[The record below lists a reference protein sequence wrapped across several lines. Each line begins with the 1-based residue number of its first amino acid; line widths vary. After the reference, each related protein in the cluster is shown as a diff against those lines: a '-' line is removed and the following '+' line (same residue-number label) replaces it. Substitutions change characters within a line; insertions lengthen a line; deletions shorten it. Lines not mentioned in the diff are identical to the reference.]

1 MSYRIGLDLGGTK
14 GLGVVTDSDHK
25 VIHRKKHRL
34 SNRADISA
42 VIDQT
47 SNVYT
52 SLTEQAGDEEIASVG
67 IALPSPV
74 DNELGHAKHLTA
86 FQEKELPVRDMLK
99 ERTGVDIKLGN
110 DVNMA
115 TLAEYKFG
123 AGRGVLSL
131 FTFYPGTGLGGGYI
145 YEGRLVTGFNSTAAE
160 IGHVVIDIDGPLCKC
175 GRHGCLEAIVSYHGI
190 KTMLSEKLSS
200 GAESVIDHT
209 SFRAVDIF
217 EAWRKGDQVISEL
230 LEYQARALGIGIA
243 NVINITGVER
253 IILGGT
259 IYHELQD
266 DLLPIIEKNAVK
278 HAIGNGMDGVNILM
292 NELGDEA
299 PALGASMVD

>member
-14 GLGVVTDSDHK
+14 VLGVVTDSDHK
-25 VIHRKKHRL
+25 VVHRKKHRL

-42 VIDQT
+42 VMDQI

-52 SLTEQAGDEEIASVG
+52 MLVEHAGDEKIDSVG

-99 ERTGVDIKLGN
+99 ERTGVDVKLGN

-123 AGRGVLSL
+123 AGKGVSSL

-145 YEGRLVTGFNSTAAE
+145 YKGKLVTGFNSTAAE
-160 IGHVVIDIDGPLCKC
+160 VGHVVINIDGPLCKC
-175 GRHGCLEAIVSYHGI
+175 GRHGCLEAIVSYHGL
-190 KTMLSEKLSS
+190 KTMLSEKLAA
-200 GAESVIDHT
+200 GAVCHIDP
-209 SFRAVDIF
+209 SNFRATDIF
-217 EAWRKGDQVISEL
+217 EAWRMGDPVLSEL
-230 LEYQARALGIGIA
+230 LKYQALALGIGIA

-278 HAIGNGMDGVNILM
+278 YAIGNGMDGVDILL

-299 PALGASMVD
+299 PALGASMLD

>member
-14 GLGVVTDSDHK
+14 VLGVVTDSDHK

-42 VIDQT
+42 VMDQI

-52 SLTEQAGDEEIASVG
+52 ALAEQVGDEKIDSVG

-74 DNELGHAKHLTA
+74 DIKLGHAKHLTA
-86 FQEKELPVRDMLK
+86 FQEKDLPVRGMRK
-99 ERTGVDIKLGN
+99 ERTGVDVNLGN

-115 TLAEYKFG
+115 TLAEYKFS
-123 AGRGVLSL
+123 AGKGVSSL

-145 YEGRLVTGFNSTAAE
+145 YKGKLVTGFNSTAAE
-160 IGHVVIDIDGPLCKC
+160 VGHVVIDIDGPLCKC
-175 GRHGCLEAIVSYHGI
+175 GRHGCLEAIVSYHGL
-190 KTMLSEKLSS
+190 KTLLGEKLAA
-200 GAESVIDHT
+200 GAVCNIDPS
-209 SFRAVDIF
+209 SFRATDIF
-217 EAWRKGDQVISEL
+217 DAWRKGDPVLSEL

-278 HAIGNGMDGVNILM
+278 YAIGNGMDGVDIFL

-299 PALGASMVD
+299 PALGASMLD

>member
-14 GLGVVTDSDHK
+14 VLGIVTDNEHK
-25 VIHRKKHRL
+25 VVYRKKHRL
-34 SNRADISA
+34 SNRTDISA
-42 VIDQT
+42 VMDQI
-47 SNVYT
+47 SNVYFE
-52 SLTEQAGDEEIASVG
+52 LEGQLGNEKIASVG

-74 DNELGHAKHLTA
+74 DNKLGHAKHLTA
-86 FQEKELPVRDMLK
+86 FQEKELPVRAMLK

-145 YEGRLVTGFNSTAAE
+145 YDGRLVTGFNSTAAE

-266 DLLPIIEKNAVK
+266 DLLPIVEKNAVK
-278 HAIGNGMDGVNILM
+278 HAIGDGMDGVDILL

-299 PALGASMVD
+299 PALGASMLD

>member
-14 GLGVVTDSDHK
+14 VLGVVTDSDHK

-42 VIDQT
+42 VMDQI

-52 SLTEQAGDEEIASVG
+52 ALAEQVGDEKIDSVG

-74 DNELGHAKHLTA
+74 DIKLGHAKHLTA

-99 ERTGVDIKLGN
+99 ERTGVDIKCGN

-115 TLAEYKFG
+115 TLAEYKIG
-123 AGRGVLSL
+123 AGKGVSSL

-145 YEGRLVTGFNSTAAE
+145 YEGKLVTGFNSTAAE
-160 IGHVVIDIDGPLCKC
+160 VGHVVIDIDGPLCKC
-175 GRHGCLEAIVSYHGI
+175 GRHGCLETIVSYHGL
-190 KTMLSEKLSS
+190 KTMLGEKLAA
-200 GAESVIDHT
+200 GAVCHIDPS
-209 SFRAVDIF
+209 SFRATDIF
-217 EAWRKGDQVISEL
+217 KAWRKGDPVLSEL

-278 HAIGNGMDGVNILM
+278 YAIGNGMDGVDIFL

-299 PALGASMVD
+299 PALGASMLD

>member
-14 GLGVVTDSDHK
+14 VLGIVTDSDHK
-25 VIHRKKHRL
+25 VVHRKKHRL
-34 SNRADISA
+34 SNRADIS
-42 VIDQT
+42 VVMDQI

-52 SLTEQAGDEEIASVG
+52 ALVEQVDGEKIASVG

-74 DNELGHAKHLTA
+74 DIKLGHAKHLTA

-115 TLAEYKFG
+115 TLAEYKLG
-123 AGRGVLSL
+123 AGKGVSSL

-145 YEGRLVTGFNSTAAE
+145 YKGKLVTGFNSTAAE
-160 IGHVVIDIDGPLCKC
+160 VGHVVIDIDGPLCKC
-175 GRHGCLEAIVSYHGI
+175 GRHGCLEAIVSYHGL
-190 KTMLSEKLSS
+190 KTMLGEKLAA
-200 GAESVIDHT
+200 GAVCHIDPS
-209 SFRAVDIF
+209 SFRATDIF
-217 EAWRKGDQVISEL
+217 KAWRKGDPVLSEL

-278 HAIGNGMDGVNILM
+278 YAIGNGMDGVDIFL

-299 PALGASMVD
+299 PALGASMLD

>member
-14 GLGVVTDSDHK
+14 VLGVVTDSDHK

-34 SNRADISA
+34 SNRANISA
-42 VIDQT
+42 VMDQI

-52 SLTEQAGDEEIASVG
+52 ALAEQVGDEKIDSVG

-99 ERTGVDIKLGN
+99 ERTGVDVKLGN

-123 AGRGVLSL
+123 AGKGVSSL

-145 YEGRLVTGFNSTAAE
+145 YKGKLVTGFNSTAAE
-160 IGHVVIDIDGPLCKC
+160 VGHVVIDIDGPLCKC

-200 GAESVIDHT
+200 GEESVIDHT

-299 PALGASMVD
+299 PALGASMLD

>member
-14 GLGVVTDSDHK
+14 VLGVITDSDHK

-42 VIDQT
+42 VMDQT

-123 AGRGVLSL
+123 AGQGVSSL

-145 YEGRLVTGFNSTAAE
+145 YEGILVTGFNSTAAE
-160 IGHVVIDIDGPLCKC
+160 VGHVIIDIDGPLCKC
-175 GRHGCLEAIVSYHGI
+175 GRHGCLEAILSYHGL
-190 KTMLSEKLSS
+190 KTMLSEKLSR
-200 GAESVIDHT
+200 GAASVIDHT
-209 SFRAVDIF
+209 SFRAIDIF
-217 EAWRKGDQVISEL
+217 KAWRKGDPVITEL
-230 LEYQARALGIGIA
+230 LKYQARALGIGIA

-266 DLLPIIEKNAVK
+266 DLLPIVEKNAVK
-278 HAIGNGMDGVNILM
+278 HAIGDGMDGVDILL

-299 PALGASMVD
+299 PALGASMLD

>member
-14 GLGVVTDSDHK
+14 VLGVVTDSDHK

-42 VIDQT
+42 VMDQI

-52 SLTEQAGDEEIASVG
+52 ALAKQVGDEKIDSVG

-99 ERTGVDIKLGN
+99 ERTGVDVKLGN

-123 AGRGVLSL
+123 AGKGVSSL

-145 YEGRLVTGFNSTAAE
+145 YKGKLVTGFNSTAAE
-160 IGHVVIDIDGPLCKC
+160 VGHVVIDIDGPLCKC
-175 GRHGCLEAIVSYHGI
+175 GRHGCLEAIVSYHGL
-190 KTMLSEKLSS
+190 KTMLGEKLAA
-200 GAESVIDHT
+200 GAVCNIDPS
-209 SFRAVDIF
+209 SFRATDIF
-217 EAWRKGDQVISEL
+217 DAWRKDDPVVSEL

-278 HAIGNGMDGVNILM
+278 YAIGNGMDGVDILL

-299 PALGASMVD
+299 PALGASMLD

>member
-1 MSYRIGLDLGGTK
+1 MSHTIGLDLGGTK
-14 GLGVVTDSDHK
+14 VLGIVANSDHK
-25 VIHRKKHRL
+25 VVHRKKHRL

-42 VIDQT
+42 VMDQIG
-47 SNVYT
+47 NVYVE
-52 SLTEQAGDEEIASVG
+52 LAGQMGNEEITSVG

-74 DNELGHAKHLTA
+74 DNELGLAKHLTA
-86 FQEKELPVRDMLK
+86 FQEKEVPVRDMLK

-123 AGRGVLSL
+123 AGKGVSSL

-145 YEGRLVTGFNSTAAE
+145 YKGKLVTGFNSTAAE
-160 IGHVVIDIDGPLCKC
+160 VGHVVIDIDGPLCKC
-175 GRHGCLEAIVSYHGI
+175 GRHGCLEAIVSYHGL
-190 KTMLSEKLSS
+190 KTILSEKLAAGATCVLDPS
-200 GAESVIDHT
+200 G
-209 SFRAVDIF
+209 FRAADIF
-217 EAWRKGDQVISEL
+217 DAWRTGDPVITEL
-230 LEYQARALGIGIA
+230 LKYQARALGIGIA

-259 IYHELQD
+259 IYHELKD
-266 DLLPIIEKNAVK
+266 DLLPIIEKNAVEY
-278 HAIGNGMDGVNILM
+278 AIGNGMDDVDILL

-299 PALGASMVD
+299 PALGASMLD

>member
-14 GLGVVTDSDHK
+14 VLGIVTDNEHK
-25 VIHRKKHRL
+25 VVHRKKHRL
-34 SNRADISA
+34 SNRTDISA
-42 VIDQT
+42 VMDQI
-47 SNVYT
+47 SNVYFE
-52 SLTEQAGDEEIASVG
+52 LEGQLGNEKIASVG

-74 DNELGHAKHLTA
+74 DNKLGHAKHLTA

-123 AGRGVLSL
+123 AGQGVSSL

-145 YEGRLVTGFNSTAAE
+145 YEGILVTGFNSTAAE
-160 IGHVVIDIDGPLCKC
+160 VGHVIIDIDGPLCKC
-175 GRHGCLEAIVSYHGI
+175 GRHGCLEAIVSYHGL
-190 KTMLSEKLSS
+190 KTMLSEKLSR
-200 GAESVIDHT
+200 GAASVIDHT
-209 SFRAVDIF
+209 SFRAIDIF
-217 EAWRKGDQVISEL
+217 KAWRKGDPVISEL
-230 LEYQARALGIGIA
+230 LKYQARALGIGIA

-266 DLLPIIEKNAVK
+266 DLLPIIEKNAIK

-299 PALGASMVD
+299 PALGATMLD

>member
-14 GLGVVTDSDHK
+14 VLGVVTDSDHK

-42 VIDQT
+42 VMDQI

-52 SLTEQAGDEEIASVG
+52 ALTEQVGDEKIDSVG

-86 FQEKELPVRDMLK
+86 FQEKELPVRDLLK

-123 AGRGVLSL
+123 AGKGVSSL

-145 YEGRLVTGFNSTAAE
+145 YKGKLVTGFNSTAAE
-160 IGHVVIDIDGPLCKC
+160 VGHVVIDIDGPLCKC
-175 GRHGCLEAIVSYHGI
+175 GRHGCLEAIVSYHGL
-190 KTMLSEKLSS
+190 KTMLGEKLAA
-200 GAESVIDHT
+200 GAVCHIDP
-209 SFRAVDIF
+209 SNFRATDIF
-217 EAWRKGDQVISEL
+217 EAWRMGDPVLSEL
-230 LEYQARALGIGIA
+230 LKYQALALGIGIA

-278 HAIGNGMDGVNILM
+278 YAIGNGMDGVDILL

-299 PALGASMVD
+299 PALGASMLD

>member
-14 GLGVVTDSDHK
+14 VLGVVTDNDHK

-42 VIDQT
+42 VMDQI

-52 SLTEQAGDEEIASVG
+52 ALAEQVGDEKIDSVG

-99 ERTGVDIKLGN
+99 ERTGVDVKLGN

-123 AGRGVLSL
+123 AGKGVSSL

-145 YEGRLVTGFNSTAAE
+145 YKGKLVTGINSTAAE
-160 IGHVVIDIDGPLCKC
+160 VGHVVIDIDGPLCKC

-278 HAIGNGMDGVNILM
+278 YAIGNGMDGVDILL

-299 PALGASMVD
+299 PALGASMLD

>member
-14 GLGVVTDSDHK
+14 VLGVITDSDHK

-123 AGRGVLSL
+123 AGQGVSSL

-145 YEGRLVTGFNSTAAE
+145 YEGILVTGFNSTAAE
-160 IGHVVIDIDGPLCKC
+160 VGHVIIDIDGPLFKC
-175 GRHGCLEAIVSYHGI
+175 GRHGCLEAIVSYHGL
-190 KTMLSEKLSS
+190 KTMLSEKLSR
-200 GAESVIDHT
+200 GAASVIDHT
-209 SFRAVDIF
+209 SFRAIDIF
-217 EAWRKGDQVISEL
+217 EAWRKGDPVISEL
-230 LEYQARALGIGIA
+230 LKYQARALGIGIA

-266 DLLPIIEKNAVK
+266 DLLPIVEKNAVK
-278 HAIGNGMDGVNILM
+278 HAIGDGMDGVVILL

-299 PALGASMVD
+299 PALGASMLD

>member
-14 GLGVVTDSDHK
+14 VLGVVTDSDHK

-42 VIDQT
+42 VMDQI

-52 SLTEQAGDEEIASVG
+52 ALAEQVGDEKIDSVG

-99 ERTGVDIKLGN
+99 ERTGVDVKLGN

-123 AGRGVLSL
+123 AGKGVSSL

-145 YEGRLVTGFNSTAAE
+145 YKGKLVTGFNSTAAE
-160 IGHVVIDIDGPLCKC
+160 VGHVVIDIDGPLCKC

-200 GAESVIDHT
+200 GAESIIDHT

-217 EAWRKGDQVISEL
+217 EAWRKGDQIISEL

-299 PALGASMVD
+299 PALGASMLD

>member
-14 GLGVVTDSDHK
+14 VLGIVTDSDHK
-25 VIHRKKHRL
+25 VVHRKKHRL
-34 SNRADISA
+34 SNRADIS
-42 VIDQT
+42 VVMDQI

-52 SLTEQAGDEEIASVG
+52 ALVEQVDDEKIASVG

-74 DNELGHAKHLTA
+74 DNKLGHAKHLTA

-99 ERTGVDIKLGN
+99 ERTGVDVKLGN

-115 TLAEYKFG
+115 TLAEYKLG
-123 AGRGVLSL
+123 AGKGVSSL

-145 YEGRLVTGFNSTAAE
+145 YEGKLVTGFNSTAAE
-160 IGHVVIDIDGPLCKC
+160 VGHVVIDIDGPLCKC
-175 GRHGCLEAIVSYHGI
+175 GRHGCLEAIVSYHGL
-190 KTMLSEKLSS
+190 KTMLGEKLAA
-200 GAESVIDHT
+200 GAVCHIDPS
-209 SFRAVDIF
+209 SFRATDIF
-217 EAWRKGDQVISEL
+217 DAWRKGDPVLSEL

-278 HAIGNGMDGVNILM
+278 YAIGNGMDGVDILL

-299 PALGASMVD
+299 PALGASMLD

>member
-1 MSYRIGLDLGGTK
+1 M
-14 GLGVVTDSDHK
+14 
-25 VIHRKKHRL
+25 
-34 SNRADISA
+34 
-42 VIDQT
+42 DQI

-52 SLTEQAGDEEIASVG
+52 ALAQQAGDEKIDSVG

-99 ERTGVDIKLGN
+99 ERTGVDVKLGN

-123 AGRGVLSL
+123 AGKGVSSL

-145 YEGRLVTGFNSTAAE
+145 YKGKLVTGFNSTAAE
-160 IGHVVIDIDGPLCKC
+160 VGHVVIDIDGPLCKC
-175 GRHGCLEAIVSYHGI
+175 GRHGCLEAIVSYHGL
-190 KTMLSEKLSS
+190 KTMLGEKLAA
-200 GAESVIDHT
+200 GAVCHVDPS
-209 SFRAVDIF
+209 SFRATDIF
-217 EAWRKGDQVISEL
+217 DAWRKGDPVLSEL

-278 HAIGNGMDGVNILM
+278 YAIGNGMDGVDILL

-299 PALGASMVD
+299 PALGASMLD

>member
-14 GLGVVTDSDHK
+14 VLGVVTDSDHK

-42 VIDQT
+42 VMDQT
-47 SNVYT
+47 SNVYS
-52 SLTEQAGDEEIASVG
+52 SLTKHAGDEEIAAVG

-99 ERTGVDIKLGN
+99 ERTGVDINLGN
-110 DVNMA
+110 DVYMA

-123 AGRGVLSL
+123 AGQGVSSL

-145 YEGRLVTGFNSTAAE
+145 YEGILVTGFNSTAAE
-160 IGHVVIDIDGPLCKC
+160 VGHVIIDIDGPLCKC
-175 GRHGCLEAIVSYHGI
+175 GRHGCLEAIVSYHGL
-190 KTMLSEKLSS
+190 KTMLSEKLSR
-200 GAESVIDHT
+200 GAASVIDHT
-209 SFRAVDIF
+209 SFRAIDIF
-217 EAWRKGDQVISEL
+217 EAWRKGDPVISEL
-230 LEYQARALGIGIA
+230 LKYQARALGIGIA
-243 NVINITGVER
+243 NIINITGVER

-266 DLLPIIEKNAVK
+266 DLLPIVEKNAVK
-278 HAIGNGMDGVNILM
+278 HAIGDGMDGVDILL

-299 PALGASMVD
+299 PALGASMLD

>member
-1 MSYRIGLDLGGTK
+1 MSYRVGLDLGGTK
-14 GLGVVTDSDHK
+14 VLGILTESDHK
-25 VIHRKKHRL
+25 VLHRKKHRL

-42 VIDQT
+42 VMDQI

-52 SLTEQAGDEEIASVG
+52 VLSEQVGNEKIDSVG

-99 ERTGVDIKLGN
+99 ERTGVDVKLGN

-123 AGRGVLSL
+123 AGKGVSSL

-145 YEGRLVTGFNSTAAE
+145 YKGKLVTGFNSTAAE
-160 IGHVVIDIDGPLCKC
+160 VGHVVIDINGPLCKC
-175 GRHGCLEAIVSYHGI
+175 GRHGCLEAIVSYHGL
-190 KTMLSEKLSS
+190 KTMLGEKLSR
-200 GAESVIDHT
+200 GAESIVDHNG
-209 SFRAVDIF
+209 FRATDIF
-217 EAWRKGDQVISEL
+217 DAWRKGDPVVSEL
-230 LEYQARALGIGIA
+230 LEYQALALGIGIA

-266 DLLPIIEKNAVK
+266 DLLPIIEKNAIK
-278 HAIGNGMDGVNILM
+278 YAIGNGMDGVDILL

-299 PALGASMVD
+299 PALGASMLD

>member
-14 GLGVVTDSDHK
+14 VLGILTESDHK
-25 VIHRKKHRL
+25 VLHRKKHRL
-34 SNRADISA
+34 SNRTDISA
-42 VIDQT
+42 VMDQISNIYTVLAEQVGNEKID
-47 SNVYT
+47 
-52 SLTEQAGDEEIASVG
+52 SVG

-86 FQEKELPVRDMLK
+86 FQKKELPVRDMLK
-99 ERTGVDIKLGN
+99 ERTGVDVKLGN

-123 AGRGVLSL
+123 AGKGVSSL

-145 YEGRLVTGFNSTAAE
+145 YKGKLVTGFNSTAAE
-160 IGHVVIDIDGPLCKC
+160 VGHVVIDINGPLCKC
-175 GRHGCLEAIVSYHGI
+175 GRHGCLEATVSYHGI

-299 PALGASMVD
+299 PALGASMLD

>member
-14 GLGVVTDSDHK
+14 VLGIVTDSDHK
-25 VIHRKKHRL
+25 VVHRKKHRL
-34 SNRADISA
+34 SNRADIS
-42 VIDQT
+42 VVMDQI

-52 SLTEQAGDEEIASVG
+52 ALAEQVGDEKIDSVG

-74 DNELGHAKHLTA
+74 DIKLGHAKHLTA

-115 TLAEYKFG
+115 TLAEYKLG
-123 AGRGVLSL
+123 AGKGVSSL

-145 YEGRLVTGFNSTAAE
+145 YKGKLVTGFNSTAAE
-160 IGHVVIDIDGPLCKC
+160 VGHVVIDIDGPLCKC
-175 GRHGCLEAIVSYHGI
+175 GRHGCLEAIVSYHGL
-190 KTMLSEKLSS
+190 KTMLGEKLAA
-200 GAESVIDHT
+200 GAVCHIDPS
-209 SFRAVDIF
+209 SFRATDIF
-217 EAWRKGDQVISEL
+217 KAWRKGDPVLSEL

-278 HAIGNGMDGVNILM
+278 YAIGNGMDGVDILL

-299 PALGASMVD
+299 PALGASMLD

>member
-14 GLGVVTDSDHK
+14 VLGVMTDSDHK

-123 AGRGVLSL
+123 AGQGVSSL

-145 YEGRLVTGFNSTAAE
+145 YEGILVTGFNSTAAE
-160 IGHVVIDIDGPLCKC
+160 VGHVIIDIDGPLCKC
-175 GRHGCLEAIVSYHGI
+175 GRHGCLEAIVSYHGL
-190 KTMLSEKLSS
+190 KTMLSEKLSR
-200 GAESVIDHT
+200 GAASVIDHT
-209 SFRAVDIF
+209 SFRAIDIF
-217 EAWRKGDQVISEL
+217 EAWRKGDPVISEL
-230 LEYQARALGIGIA
+230 LKYQARALGIGIA
-243 NVINITGVER
+243 NIINITGVER

-266 DLLPIIEKNAVK
+266 DLLPIVEKNAVK
-278 HAIGNGMDGVNILM
+278 HAIGDGMDGVDILL

-299 PALGASMVD
+299 PALGASMLD

>member
-14 GLGVVTDSDHK
+14 VLGIVTDSEHK
-25 VIHRKKHRL
+25 VVHRKKHRL

-42 VIDQT
+42 VMDQI
-47 SNVYT
+47 SSVYIE
-52 SLTEQAGDEEIASVG
+52 LAGQLGDEKIASVG

-74 DNELGHAKHLTA
+74 DNKLGHAKHLTA

-123 AGRGVLSL
+123 AGKGVSSL

-145 YEGRLVTGFNSTAAE
+145 FEGRLVTGFNFTAAE
-160 IGHVVIDIDGPLCKC
+160 IGHMVIDIDGPLCKC
-175 GRHGCLEAIVSYHGI
+175 GRHGCLEAIVSYHGL
-190 KTMLSEKLSS
+190 KTMLVEKLSK
-200 GAESVIDHT
+200 GEASVIDHT

-217 EAWRKGDQVISEL
+217 EAWRKGDPVMSEL

-266 DLLPIIEKNAVK
+266 DLLPIIRKNAVK
-278 HAIGNGMDGVNILM
+278 HAIGNGMDGVDILL

-299 PALGASMVD
+299 PALGASILD

>member
-1 MSYRIGLDLGGTK
+1 M
-14 GLGVVTDSDHK
+14 
-25 VIHRKKHRL
+25 
-34 SNRADISA
+34 
-42 VIDQT
+42 
-47 SNVYT
+47 
-52 SLTEQAGDEEIASVG
+52 G

-74 DNELGHAKHLTA
+74 DNKLGHAKHLTA

-110 DVNMA
+110 DVIMA

-123 AGRGVLSL
+123 AGHGVSSL

-145 YEGRLVTGFNSTAAE
+145 YEGILVTGFNSTAAE
-160 IGHVVIDIDGPLCKC
+160 VGHVIIDIDGPLCKC
-175 GRHGCLEAIVSYHGI
+175 GRHGCLEAIVSYHGL
-190 KTMLSEKLSS
+190 KTMLSEKLSR
-200 GAESVIDHT
+200 GAASVIDHT
-209 SFRAVDIF
+209 SFRAIDIF
-217 EAWRKGDQVISEL
+217 KAWRKGDPVISEL
-230 LEYQARALGIGIA
+230 LKYQARALGIGIA

-266 DLLPIIEKNAVK
+266 DLLPIVEKNAVK
-278 HAIGNGMDGVNILM
+278 HAIGDGMDGVDILL

-299 PALGASMVD
+299 PALGASMLD

>member
-14 GLGVVTDSDHK
+14 VLGVVTDSDNK
-25 VIHRKKHRL
+25 VVHRKKHRL

-42 VIDQT
+42 VMDQI

-52 SLTEQAGDEEIASVG
+52 MLVEHAGDEKIDSVG

-74 DNELGHAKHLTA
+74 DNELGYAKHLTA

-99 ERTGVDIKLGN
+99 ERTGVDVKLGN

-123 AGRGVLSL
+123 AGKGVSSL

-145 YEGRLVTGFNSTAAE
+145 YKGKLVTGFNSTAAE
-160 IGHVVIDIDGPLCKC
+160 VGHVVIHIDGPLCKC
-175 GRHGCLEAIVSYHGI
+175 GRHGCLEAIVSYHGL
-190 KTMLSEKLSS
+190 KTMLGEKLAA
-200 GAESVIDHT
+200 GAVCNIDPS
-209 SFRAVDIF
+209 SFRATDIF
-217 EAWRKGDQVISEL
+217 DAWRKDDPVVSEL

-259 IYHELQD
+259 IYRELQD

-278 HAIGNGMDGVNILM
+278 YAIGNGMDGVDILL

-299 PALGASMVD
+299 PALGASMLD

>member
-14 GLGVVTDSDHK
+14 VLGVVTDSDHK

-42 VIDQT
+42 VMDQI

-123 AGRGVLSL
+123 AGQGVSSL

-145 YEGRLVTGFNSTAAE
+145 YEGILVTGFNSTAAE
-160 IGHVVIDIDGPLCKC
+160 VGHVIIDIDGPLCKC
-175 GRHGCLEAIVSYHGI
+175 GRHGCLEAIVSYHGL
-190 KTMLSEKLSS
+190 KTMLSEKLSR
-200 GAESVIDHT
+200 GAASVIDHT
-209 SFRAVDIF
+209 SFRASDIF
-217 EAWRKGDQVISEL
+217 EAWRKGDPVISEL
-230 LEYQARALGIGIA
+230 LKYQARALGIGIA
-243 NVINITGVER
+243 NIINITGVER

-266 DLLPIIEKNAVK
+266 DLLPIVEKNAVK
-278 HAIGNGMDGVNILM
+278 HAIGDGMDGVDILL

-299 PALGASMVD
+299 PALGASMLD

>member
-14 GLGVVTDSDHK
+14 VLGVVTDSDHK

-42 VIDQT
+42 VMDQI

-52 SLTEQAGDEEIASVG
+52 ALAEQVGDEKIDSVG

-74 DNELGHAKHLTA
+74 DNELGYAKHLTA

-99 ERTGVDIKLGN
+99 ERTGVDVKLGN

-123 AGRGVLSL
+123 AGKGVSSL

-145 YEGRLVTGFNSTAAE
+145 YKGKLVTGFNSTAAE
-160 IGHVVIDIDGPLCKC
+160 VGHVVIDINGPLCKC

-299 PALGASMVD
+299 PALGASMLD

>member
-14 GLGVVTDSDHK
+14 VLGVITDSDHK

-42 VIDQT
+42 VMDQT

-99 ERTGVDIKLGN
+99 ERTVVDIKLGN

-123 AGRGVLSL
+123 AGQGVSSL

-145 YEGRLVTGFNSTAAE
+145 YEGILETGFNSTAAE
-160 IGHVVIDIDGPLCKC
+160 VGHVIIDIDGPLCKC
-175 GRHGCLEAIVSYHGI
+175 GRHGCLEAIVSYHGL
-190 KTMLSEKLSS
+190 KTMLSEKLSR
-200 GAESVIDHT
+200 GAASVIDHT
-209 SFRAVDIF
+209 SFRAIDIF
-217 EAWRKGDQVISEL
+217 EAWRKGDPVISEL
-230 LEYQARALGIGIA
+230 LKYQARALGIGIA
-243 NVINITGVER
+243 NIINITGVER

-266 DLLPIIEKNAVK
+266 DLLPIVEKNAVK
-278 HAIGNGMDGVNILM
+278 HAIGDGMDGVDILL
-292 NELGDEA
+292 NELGDEP
-299 PALGASMVD
+299 PALGASMLD

>member
-14 GLGVVTDSDHK
+14 VLGVVTDSDHK

-42 VIDQT
+42 VMDQI

-52 SLTEQAGDEEIASVG
+52 ALAKQVGDEKIDSVG

-99 ERTGVDIKLGN
+99 ERTGVDVKLGN

-123 AGRGVLSL
+123 AGKGVSSL

-145 YEGRLVTGFNSTAAE
+145 YKGKLVTGFNSTAAE
-160 IGHVVIDIDGPLCKC
+160 VGHVVIDIDGPLCKC
-175 GRHGCLEAIVSYHGI
+175 GRHGCLEAIVSYHGL
-190 KTMLSEKLSS
+190 KTMLGEKLAA
-200 GAESVIDHT
+200 GAVCQIDPS
-209 SFRAVDIF
+209 SFRATDIF
-217 EAWRKGDQVISEL
+217 DAWRKDDPVVSEL

-266 DLLPIIEKNAVK
+266 DLLPIIRKNAVK
-278 HAIGNGMDGVNILM
+278 HAIGNGMDGVDILL

-299 PALGASMVD
+299 PALGATMLD